1 MNSLSNYIDSL
12 VSDLQLLGLHATISS
27 LQYESH
33 ALPHDSAANN
43 VQSIQLRIPVTV
55 TLSNA
60 DAVVS
65 FASNLRQWTLEGLKS
80 IMPMEML
87 PGHVLRR
94 LYRTIDQGSRQVQR
108 LLSSEE
114 PAVHRVLLDFVHSVV
129 GEIWDECKQLFAT
142 DNATQSNSAEDGMAT
157 FDRATA
163 KLVENLKAKHN
174 MMGHPHP
181 DSPITA
187 IGRSTATTEHGV
199 AHVRL
204 VLTA

>member
-33 ALPHDSAANN
+33 SLPEDSAAND
-43 VQSIQLRIPVTV
+43 VQSIQLKIPVTV

-80 IMPMEML
+80 IMPMELL

-94 LYRTIDQGSRQVQR
+94 LHRTIDQGSRQVQR
-108 LLSSEE
+108 LLSTEE

-129 GEIWDECKQLFAT
+129 AEIWDECKQMFAQE
-142 DNATQSNSAEDGMAT
+142 DAPQHHNFEDGMAT

-163 KLVENLKAKHN
+163 KLVENLKARHN
-174 MMGHPHP
+174 MMGHSHP
-181 DSPITA
+181 DAPPPA
-187 IGRSTATTEHGV
+187 IGRSTAITEHGI

-204 VLTA
+204 LLTA